1 MGQLL
6 RRTSSAAR
14 KHKWALLIA
23 ASAVAVGSAV
33 VTIVAIQGG
42 AKFLGTTAAGSHE
55 WWQDFGDQA
64 FCERCHVGVA
74 TELTAGPHVSPGLS
88 DCTFCHGVPSGA
100 SDTHAA
106 SPAKCA
112 DCHHKIKGTE
122 KPAKCVSCH
131 ADVKAKDAKTGAPG
145 FKKAFHGKCQTCH
158 KKQKDKPELKKCTT
172 CHPK

>member
-6 RRTSSAAR
+6 RRTSSVAR

-33 VTIVAIQGG
+33 VTTVAIQEG
-42 AKFLGTTAAGSHE
+42 ANFLGTSAAGSHE

-64 FCERCHVGVA
+64 FCERCHVGIA

-88 DCTFCHGVPSGA
+88 DCTFCHGVPSG
-100 SDTHAA
+100 SSGLHAA

-112 DCHHKIKGTE
+112 DCHPEAAADLTTGDAHQGITVDLGETD
-122 KPAKCVSCH
+122 PASVSWTCKSCH
-131 ADVKAKDAKTGAPG
+131 THVEVNLTAIPRGPL
-145 FKKAFHGKCQTCH
+145 
-158 KKQKDKPELKKCTT
+158 ELIIGN
-172 CHPK
+172 